1 MFNIKVCFC
10 LQLKIKK
17 QSKLDT
23 SYKNF
28 NKLFKQQNLKTHYE
42 ENKTLKLQT
51 KSSKLLTFLILQRKR
66 RKGKDWNR
74 QGFCEC
80 RNENI
85 FGDHQQEHR
94 TKPRRERQPLR
105 LLGRGQIRRRGLSV
119 RLGRQ
124 PTHACH
130 RAELRQ
136 TIRQR
141 GALRGQMQWRIES
154 TLPHRMS
161 KTCRLRIR
169 TFPRKFAAVCALRG
183 RKRL

>member
-1 MFNIKVCFC
+1 M
-10 LQLKIKK
+10 
-17 QSKLDT
+17 
-23 SYKNF
+23 
-28 NKLFKQQNLKTHYE
+28 
-42 ENKTLKLQT
+42 QT
-51 KSSKLLTFLILQRKR
+51 KSPKLLTFLILQRKR

-169 TFPRKFAAVCALRG
+169 TFPRKFAAFRALCARCAYFLSLLAETLLLSLRP
-183 RKRL
+183 RCFDAFCNMQTKFCRIHE